1 MWLIIALTAFF
12 LLGLAAV
19 MDKYLLSKAKIVPL
33 RYAFYIS
40 VFGGLISVLLLFF
53 VDRFS
58 WPKDQ
63 LWLIILSGLAFYL
76 GLYLMFLATA
86 RAEVSKVNPLVIS
99 LTPLAVFFLALGLG
113 VEKLAFYKLGGIV
126 LIALASYALAH
137 IGFKKNRLSAG
148 IWGLVVFACLFFAL
162 ANTLNKIIYQNA
174 PFLEAFIWLRWASAA
189 WALIFTFFLG
199 GWSEVFHFKKQSKK
213 QVHDQRLVFGLNQL
227 AGGLG
232 VLLLQYAISLG
243 SVTIVSA
250 LNGLQIFF
258 VMVIIYF
265 LAKVRP
271 HLLEEGMT
279 PHFAHQKFFWSLIL
293 FLGVALILI

>member
-63 LWLIILSGLAFYL
+63 LWLIILSG
-76 GLYLMFLATA
+76 
-86 RAEVSKVNPLVIS
+86 
-99 LTPLAVFFLALGLG
+99 
-113 VEKLAFYKLGGIV
+113 LAFYKLGGIV

>member
-1 MWLIIALTAFF
+1 MWFFIALIAFF

-19 MDKYLLSKAKIVPL
+19 IDKYLLSKAKIVPL

-40 VFGGLISVLLLFF
+40 ISGGLVSILLLFF
-53 VDRFS
+53 TDQFR

-63 LWLIILSGLAFYL
+63 LFLIILSGLAFYL
-76 GLYLMFLATA
+76 GLYFMFLATA
-86 RAEVSKVNPLVIS
+86 RAEVSKVNPLIIS

-113 VEKLAFYKLGGIV
+113 VEKVGFYKLLGII
-126 LIALASYALAH
+126 LIGLSSYALAH
-137 IGFKKNRLSAG
+137 VGFKKTRLAG
-148 IWGLVVFACLFFAL
+148 GVWGLVIFSCLFFAL
-162 ANTLNKIIYQNA
+162 ANTLNKIIY
-174 PFLEAFIWLRWASAA
+174 LELEFISAFIWLRWVTAA
-189 WALIFTFFLG
+189 TAVIFTVLIG
-199 GWSEVFHFKKQSKK
+199 GWPQLFNHRVKRQT
-213 QVHDQRLVFGLNQL
+213 HDQWQLFGLNQL
-227 AGGLG
+227 FGGAG
-232 VLLLQYAISLG
+232 VLLLQYAINLG

-250 LNGLQIFF
+250 LNGLQVFF
-258 VMVIIYF
+258 VMVIVYG